1 MRGVSPAASPST
13 SRGATELI
21 ARWLLLA
28 PLARL
33 GDLGLLLLR
42 AVTGAFLVYQSHDN
56 IFSAARMEE
65 FERFLEQFGF
75 VMPELMAPLCV
86 WAQFLCGI
94 AFILGLLT
102 RWAALV
108 TTFVF
113 LVAVWMVHWPQ
124 DFPGWWP
131 ALILVF
137 LGILFAT
144 LGAGRY
150 ALDDWIARRFPDER
164 HRYQAEAAAP
174 R

>member
-1 MRGVSPAASPST
+1 MRT
-13 SRGATELI
+13 DL
-21 ARWLLLA
+21 LLLA
-28 PLARL
+28 PLERL

-42 AVTGAFLVYQSHDN
+42 CVTGAFLIYQSHDN

-65 FERFLEQFGF
+65 FVQFLAQFGF
-75 VMPELMAPLCV
+75 PAPELMAPLCV

-113 LVAVWMVHWPQ
+113 VVAVWMVHWPEG
-124 DFPGWWP
+124 FPGWWP

-137 LGILFAT
+137 LGFLFAT
-144 LGAGRY
+144 LGPGRY
-150 ALDDWIARRFPDER
+150 ALDHKIAARG
-164 HRYQAEAAAP
+164 
-174 R
+174 